1 MTGLPRKVARRWYLA
16 GTLMS
21 VIAVIFAVVSHI
33 IPRVGY
39 PLAFMFTMFGV
50 LAVTRP
56 NWEWPERRP
65 GVVVANSGVFLT
77 QIAILYMGITSSG
90 S

>member
-16 GTLMS
+16 GTLAS
-21 VIAVIFAVVSHI
+21 IIAVIFAVISQTVSHRI
-33 IPRVGY
+33 GY
-39 PLAFMFTMFGV
+39 PLAFMFTMFGI

-77 QIAILYMGITSSG
+77 QIAILWMGLTSG